1 MSKLDFVMTLK
12 HEVDFVRQSLMSS
25 FSVAEGPVTKGVC
38 KDMGKE
44 SRLEI
49 NSVAS
54 VVQGLDKY

>member
-12 HEVDFVRQSLMSS
+12 HEVDFVRQSLMWSS

-44 SRLEI
+44 SRLE
-49 NSVAS
+49 
-54 VVQGLDKY
+54 VQ